1 MRCRYKAFCSLGGSL
16 YVQLWR
22 RFDDLL
28 VDCWHVF
35 LLSITWLDQ
44 RCSWCS
50 SWFGILASFC
60 KKKDRCSSIVYLD
73 IQWYKFKSHFNS
85 SWIRKLNYLVW
96 VAWTFSHNPF
106 LQKQCAAVTIYNL
119 LIIEPAQTVDLFV
132 SGSVINMYTIHLR
145 LIILEE

>member
-35 LLSITWLDQ
+35 LLSIAWLDQ
-44 RCSWCS
+44 RCSRYS
-50 SWFGILASFC
+50 SWFDILASFC
-60 KKKDRCSSIVYLD
+60 KKEVLAQVFLFSHSI
-73 IQWYKFKSHFNS
+73 IQTNWNLSRIEKIYYPF
-85 SWIRKLNYLVW
+85 RLP
-96 VAWTFSHNPF
+96 WTFSHNPF